1 MTHGRRVVRSVLV
14 GVESLDVVDE
24 GHDAAR
30 EDEDEGD
37 DAQSSD
43 HVQAN
48 EHV

>member
-1 MTHGRRVVRSVLV
+1 MRRVLV
-14 GVESLDVVDE
+14 GVESLDVLDE

-30 EDEDEGD
+30 EYENEGD

-43 HVQAN
+43 DIQSN